1 MVTWRPSRECLIGA
15 GVAAAVAGSLYY
27 IFADSDKETHRAA
40 WGSWHAAFIRLF
52 RGRMTGSLRALAKE
66 FGCSD
71 KELDEADKRN
81 DANAAYIE
89 LIKKKQEETKA
100 SDRRLGKPSDVVR
113 LDEDDLDPEERK
125 LIAEVKKKGYY
136 HGRPK
141 SEAAPSPQ
149 RIQNHSDD
157 CAGAESDSKRRADFD
172 EFQKKWDRFG

>member
-27 IFADSDKETHRAA
+27 IFADSDK
-40 WGSWHAAFIRLF
+40 
-52 RGRMTGSLRALAKE
+52 
-66 FGCSD
+66 
-71 KELDEADKRN
+71 
-81 DANAAYIE
+81 
-89 LIKKKQEETKA
+89 EETKA